1 MTVEEKQG
9 DKNGEYRKMET
20 ENKDVRPENDWE
32 GKPLFSIKILVEY
45 VEKDCY
51 FWIV

>member
-20 ENKDVRPENDWE
+20 ENKDVRPEKENKDIRPENIVLDGE
-32 GKPLFSIKILVEY
+32 GK
-45 VEKDCY
+45 
-51 FWIV
+51 